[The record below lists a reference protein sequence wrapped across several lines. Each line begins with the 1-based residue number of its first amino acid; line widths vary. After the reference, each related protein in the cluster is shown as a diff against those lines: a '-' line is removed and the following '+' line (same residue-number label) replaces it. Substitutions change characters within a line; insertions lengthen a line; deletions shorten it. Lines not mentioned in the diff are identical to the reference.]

1 MNESESLN
9 ASRLG
14 RMPRLLLGIV
24 AVLMLL
30 VVVLLSVGVTGQ
42 RKISA
47 QSQEIV
53 KLEGAWRG
61 CTENLKGRLRS
72 EGCLMAILGGGGG
85 AELIKG
91 LEGTIRLVENRDV
104 LRVLEQY
111 RRDIGRRESETF
123 DGTEPTYPELVA
135 SLREQLQQCEAKCLQ
150 LEQGLEEGRNE
161 LSE

>member
-9 ASRLG
+9 AIRFG
-14 RMPRLLLGIV
+14 RMPRLLLGVV

-30 VVVLLSVGVTGQ
+30 VVVLSSVVVAGQ

-47 QSQEIV
+47 QSQKII
-53 KLEGAWRG
+53 KLEAARDG
-61 CTENLKGRLRS
+61 CSHALGEVMRS
-72 EGCLMAILGGGGG
+72 EHCLFAILGGTD

-91 LEGTIRLVENRDV
+91 LEATVRVVENRDV

-111 RRDIGRRESETF
+111 RRDIGRESETF

-135 SLREQLQQCEAKCLQ
+135 SLREQLQQSEGKCLQ
-150 LEQGLEEGRNE
+150 LEQELEEGRNE